1 MARGTT
7 GLLALLLL
15 GAIAAPAQSP
25 ARAEVSENP
34 ARGDSVVI
42 SWPAATG
49 DARVSILTFTGERL
63 HQATIAAPSNEYVWD
78 LTVGGGSRGVV
89 NGAYIVV
96 VEVDGKRYRR
106 RLFIA
111 RPSP

>member
-1 MARGTT
+1 MARGAT

-15 GAIAAPAQSP
+15 GASAAPAQQP
-25 ARAEVSENP
+25 PLEVSENP
-34 ARGDSVVI
+34 VRGDSVVL

-49 DARVSILTFTGERL
+49 DARVSIFTFTGERL
-63 HQATIAAPSNEYVWD
+63 HQATIAAPGTEYVWD

-96 VEVDGKRYRR
+96 VEVDGTRYRR